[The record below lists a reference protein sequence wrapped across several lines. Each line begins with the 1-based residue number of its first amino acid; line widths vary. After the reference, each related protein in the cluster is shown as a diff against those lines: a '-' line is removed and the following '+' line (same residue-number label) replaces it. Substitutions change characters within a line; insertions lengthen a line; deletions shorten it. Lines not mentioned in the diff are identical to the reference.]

1 MNKIA
6 AIVILVAA
14 TAVSQAFG
22 RFTYSV
28 LYTEIRDDFELSNT
42 IAGGIGSLNLVGYL
56 LGSLVVAFT
65 IGAFGLAKTAKFGLL
80 GVTIGL
86 MALSWS
92 PNSVVTLGALFLTG
106 LAAAG
111 VWITTPA
118 LAANVLGPDRKGLAI
133 GWVTTGVGIGFFAAC
148 LFDIAI
154 SSWRWVYATE
164 TAIGICT
171 LLLLAFTVKTSP
183 EPTTSSGLSPATLKR
198 VPGWFNLCAT
208 YGIFA
213 VGASLAMTF
222 SAALLEEDAGFKEGS
237 ASLTFA
243 LIGLGLALGGPTM
256 GWLSDSIGRN
266 SAQLVSFAALAV
278 SCILIANGHPIGA
291 PVSTLLFGMA
301 FTGVVI
307 NITTKV
313 SGHLDDEAFGA
324 AYALVTIVF
333 GAGLAV
339 GPQLGGII
347 ADTSGSFRPALIV
360 AACCAALG
368 FALTLVDRKSEIS
381 TPLGRN
387 T

>member
-1 MNKIA
+1 MNKTA
-6 AIVILVAA
+6 AIAILVAA

-28 LYTEIRDDFELSNT
+28 LYTEIRNDFELSNT
-42 IAGGIGSLNLVGYL
+42 MAGGFGSLNLVGYL
-56 LGSLVVAFT
+56 LGSLIVAFT
-65 IGAFGLAKTAKFGLL
+65 IGGLGLVKTLKFGLA
-80 GVTIGL
+80 GVTVGL
-86 MALSWS
+86 IALSWS
-92 PNSVVTLGALFLTG
+92 PNSLVTLGALFLTG

-111 VWITTPA
+111 VWITAPA
-118 LAANVLGPDRKGLAI
+118 IAANILGPNRNGLAI

-154 SSWRWVYATE
+154 ANWRWVYATE
-164 TAIGICT
+164 TGIGIGI
-171 LLLLAFTVKTSP
+171 LLLIAFTIRASP
-183 EPTTSSGLSPATLKR
+183 EATPSSGLSPATLRR

-208 YGIFA
+208 YGVFA
-213 VGASLAMTF
+213 IGASLAMTF
-222 SAALLEEDAGFKEGS
+222 SVALLEEDAGFGESS

-243 LIGLGLALGGPTM
+243 LIGLGLALGGPVM
-256 GWLSDSIGRN
+256 GWLSDRMGRN
-266 SAQLVSFAALAV
+266 SAQLISFAALAV
-278 SCILIANGHPIGA
+278 SCILIATGHSIGA
-291 PVSTLLFGMA
+291 PISTLLFGVA

-313 SGHLDDEAFGA
+313 SGHLDAEAFGA

-347 ADTSGSFRPALIV
+347 ADSSGSFRPALVV
-360 AACCAALG
+360 AACCAAMG
-368 FALTLVDRKSEIS
+368 FALTLADRKSEAVDTLS
-381 TPLGRN
+381 RN

>member
-6 AIVILVAA
+6 AIAILVAA

-42 IAGGIGSLNLVGYL
+42 MAGGIGSLNLVGYL

-65 IGAFGLAKTAKFGLL
+65 IGAFGLAKTAKSGLL

-154 SSWRWVYATE
+154 SSWRWVYAVSYTH
-164 TAIGICT
+164 
-171 LLLLAFTVKTSP
+171 
-183 EPTTSSGLSPATLKR
+183 
-198 VPGWFNLCAT
+198 
-208 YGIFA
+208 
-213 VGASLAMTF
+213 
-222 SAALLEEDAGFKEGS
+222 
-237 ASLTFA
+237 
-243 LIGLGLALGGPTM
+243 LALPTIC
-256 GWLSDSIGRN
+256 S
-266 SAQLVSFAALAV
+266 V
-278 SCILIANGHPIGA
+278 
-291 PVSTLLFGMA
+291 
-301 FTGVVI
+301 
-307 NITTKV
+307 
-313 SGHLDDEAFGA
+313 
-324 AYALVTIVF
+324 
-333 GAGLAV
+333 
-339 GPQLGGII
+339 
-347 ADTSGSFRPALIV
+347 
-360 AACCAALG
+360 
-368 FALTLVDRKSEIS
+368 
-381 TPLGRN
+381 
-387 T
+387 

>member
-1 MNKIA
+1 MNKIT
-6 AIVILVAA
+6 AIAILVAA

-42 IAGGIGSLNLVGYL
+42 VAGGIGSLNLVGYL

-65 IGAFGLAKTAKFGLL
+65 IGAFGLTKTAKFGLL
-80 GVTIGL
+80 GVTTGL

-133 GWVTTGVGIGFFAAC
+133 GWVTTGVGIG
-148 LFDIAI
+148 
-154 SSWRWVYATE
+154 ATE

-266 SAQLVSFAALAV
+266 SAQLVSFAALAL
-278 SCILIANGHPIGA
+278 SCILIATGHPIGA

-381 TPLGRN
+381 NPLGRN

>member
-1 MNKIA
+1 M
-6 AIVILVAA
+6 
-14 TAVSQAFG
+14 
-22 RFTYSV
+22 
-28 LYTEIRDDFELSNT
+28 
-42 IAGGIGSLNLVGYL
+42 VGYL
-56 LGSLVVAFT
+56 FGSLVVAFT
-65 IGAFGLAKTAKFGLL
+65 IGAIGLAKTAKCGLL

-86 MALSWS
+86 IALSWS
-92 PNSVVTLGALFLTG
+92 PNSVVTLVALFLTG

-118 LAANVLGPDRKGLAI
+118 LAANILGTQPKGSRYRLGHHRRRHRFFCRMLI
-133 GWVTTGVGIGFFAAC
+133 RHSYFQLVMGIRNRNSYWSLHFVVAC
-148 LFDIAI
+148 LYREDLFGTHHEFRVE
-154 SSWRWVYATE
+154 SSYSQA
-164 TAIGICT
+164 A
-171 LLLLAFTVKTSP
+171 
-183 EPTTSSGLSPATLKR
+183 
-198 VPGWFNLCAT
+198 PGWFNLCAT

-213 VGASLAMTF
+213 MGASLAMTF
-222 SAALLEEDAGFKEGS
+222 SAALLEEDAGFKEDS

-256 GWLSDSIGRN
+256 GWLSDFIGRN
-266 SAQLVSFAALAV
+266 SAQLVSFVALGV
-278 SCILIANGHPIGA
+278 SCFLIAIGHPIGA

-313 SGHLDDEAFGA
+313 SDYLDDEAFGA

-347 ADTSGSFRPALIV
+347 ADYSGSFRPALVV

-368 FALTLVDRKSEIS
+368 FALTLADRKSELS
-381 TPLGRN
+381 NALGRN
-387 T
+387 A